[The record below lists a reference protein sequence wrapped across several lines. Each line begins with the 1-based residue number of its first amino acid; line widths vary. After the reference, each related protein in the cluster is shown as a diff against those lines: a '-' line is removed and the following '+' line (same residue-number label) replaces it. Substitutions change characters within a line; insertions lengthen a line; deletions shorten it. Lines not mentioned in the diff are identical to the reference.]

1 MMVAFTRICRGIFC
15 IGDCNFVG
23 WGGFGEFKILSVA
36 QINEGGLMG

>member
-15 IGDCNFVG
+15 IGAEIFVG
-23 WGGFGEFKILSVA
+23 WGGFGEFIILSVA